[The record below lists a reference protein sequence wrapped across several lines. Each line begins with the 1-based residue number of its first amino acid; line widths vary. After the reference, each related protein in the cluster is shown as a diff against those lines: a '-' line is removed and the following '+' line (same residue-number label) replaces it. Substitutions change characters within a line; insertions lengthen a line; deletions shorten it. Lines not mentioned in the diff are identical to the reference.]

1 MQNTS
6 IDQSLWIGLESYNE
20 ANSNIF
26 FGRDEEIQQ
35 LSNDIFHNIQTVI
48 YGPSGIG
55 KTSIIR
61 AGIFKV
67 AREKGYFP
75 IYIRLVHGDLK
86 AKKNTIYKL

>member
-20 ANSNIF
+20 SNSNIF

-48 YGPSGIG
+48 YGPSGTG

-61 AGIFKV
+61 AGIF
-67 AREKGYFP
+67 
-75 IYIRLVHGDLK
+75 
-86 AKKNTIYKL
+86 